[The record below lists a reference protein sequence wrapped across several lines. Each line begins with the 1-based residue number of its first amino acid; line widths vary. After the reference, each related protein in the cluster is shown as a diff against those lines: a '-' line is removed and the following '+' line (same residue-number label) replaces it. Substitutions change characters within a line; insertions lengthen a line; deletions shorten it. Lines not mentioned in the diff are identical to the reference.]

1 MVVAKQSPRVVVVG
15 GGAGGLAAAVDCAR
29 RGATVVVLERGAEVG
44 GKVRQE
50 WVGGQPIDA
59 GPTVLTMRWVFE
71 ALFADADDA
80 LADHV
85 TLQPLPLLARHA
97 WQDGERLDLYA
108 DREASAAAITRFASA
123 ADASGYLAFC
133 RHTEA
138 IYQKVQGPFIRAV
151 RPTLAGMVGSLGL
164 RGLPGALG
172 IDFHR
177 TMWKAI
183 GDFFQDPRLR
193 QLFARYATYY
203 GSNPFEAPATL
214 NLIAHVE
221 QAGVW
226 APVGGMTA
234 LTQAVAALA
243 RRHGAEIRQ
252 EAAVAAIEADARQV
266 RAVRLASGERI
277 AADAVIFAGDLAAL
291 AGGLLGAA
299 AARAV
304 KGPARSRRSLS
315 AVTWCL
321 RGTTGGWPLAYHNVL
336 FSRDYAAEFTAL
348 FARGALPPEPTVY
361 VCAPDRLHDPGPI
374 AAERLFVLV
383 NAPPRGGE
391 GWLTAREIEA
401 CERATWGVI
410 ERCGLSM
417 MAAEPPRVTTPDD
430 FAARFPGSGGGLYGT
445 ATRGL
450 LDALGRPTAATKLP
464 GLYVAGGS
472 VHPGAGVPMA
482 TLSGR
487 YAAATACAGLAS
499 TGWSLRAATAGGTST
514 RSATTAAT
522 D

>member
-1 MVVAKQSPRVVVVG
+1 MAVAKQRPRVVVIG
-15 GGAGGLAAAVDCAR
+15 GGAGGLAAAVDLAR
-29 RGATVVVLERGAEVG
+29 RGAAVVVLERGAEVG

-71 ALFADADDA
+71 DLFADAGAA
-80 LADHV
+80 LAEFVH
-85 TLQPLPLLARHA
+85 LQALSVLARHA

-108 DREASAAAITRFASA
+108 DREASAAAIERFASA

-138 IYQKVQGPFIRAV
+138 IYQKVEGPFIRAA
-151 RPTLAGMVGSLGL
+151 RPTLAGMLGSLGL
-164 RGLPGALG
+164 RGLPGALRV
-172 IDFHR
+172 DFHR

-183 GDFFQDPRLR
+183 GDYFQDPRLR
-193 QLFARYATYY
+193 QLFGRYATYY

-221 QAGVW
+221 QTGVW
-226 APVGGMTA
+226 APRGGMTA
-234 LTQAVAALA
+234 LTGAVAELA
-243 RRHGAEIRQ
+243 RRHGAEIRCGA
-252 EAAVAAIEADARQV
+252 EVAAIEADQAV
-266 RAVRLASGERI
+266 RAVRLASGERV

-291 AGGLLGAA
+291 AAGLLGPAA
-299 AARAV
+299 AGAV
-304 KGPARSRRSLS
+304 KGPPRSRRSLS
-315 AVTWCL
+315 ALTWCL
-321 RGTTGGWPLAYHNVL
+321 RAKTGGWPLAYHNVL
-336 FSRDYAAEFTAL
+336 FSRDYAAEFRAL
-348 FARGALPPEPTVY
+348 FERGALPAEPTVY
-361 VCAPDRLHDPGPI
+361 VCAPDRRGEPALGGP
-374 AAERLFVLV
+374 ERLFVLV

-401 CERATWGVI
+401 CERATLRVI

-417 MAAEPPRVTTPDD
+417 APAEPPRVTTPDD
-430 FAARFPGSGGGLYGT
+430 FAARFPGSGGGLYGM

-450 LDALGRPTAATKLP
+450 LDALSRPTAATKLP
-464 GLYVAGGS
+464 GLFVAGGS

-487 YAAATACAGLAS
+487 YAAATACAALAS
-499 TGWSLRAATAGGTST
+499 TGWSLRAATSGGTST